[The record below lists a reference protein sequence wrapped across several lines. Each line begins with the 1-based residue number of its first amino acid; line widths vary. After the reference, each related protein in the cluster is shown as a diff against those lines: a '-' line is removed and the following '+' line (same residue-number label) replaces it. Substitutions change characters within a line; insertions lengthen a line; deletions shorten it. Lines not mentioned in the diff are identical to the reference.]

1 MTFTLTEEQHELA
14 SSVAAFLEKRS
25 PETEVRRLMEQGG
38 AADPAVWS
46 QLAGQLG
53 LTGLIVGEEYGGAG
67 SGFLDFA
74 LVAERTGAALLVA
87 PLLSTVAAAGA
98 IMLSCDEQ
106 LKSDYLP
113 ALAGGER
120 IGTLALAEASASWDP
135 ATAQA
140 SAEPAAGGQVRL
152 TGTKMYVVD
161 GQHAD
166 IFVVSARS
174 PLGSIGLYVVD
185 ANRPEVTVTAL
196 STLDLTRPQ
205 ARVEF
210 DAAPARPLSDEADAA
225 AVAERAVAT
234 AAIMLAAEQVGGAQ
248 KCLDMAVEY
257 AKVRVQF
264 GRPIGSFQ
272 AIKHKCADM
281 LLDVESARSAAYWA
295 AGVLDD
301 DSDNPLI
308 AAAVAKAHCSAAY
321 TRVAGE
327 NIQIH
332 GGIGF
337 TWEHPAHLY
346 FKRAKTSEIIFGDP
360 AWQRERLAELVGI

>member
-1 MTFTLTEEQHELA
+1 
-14 SSVAAFLEKRS
+14 
-25 PETEVRRLMEQGG
+25 MEQGG

-248 KCLDMAVEY
+248 NAWTWPSSTRRSGCSSAGRSAVSRRSNTS
-257 AKVRVQF
+257 APTCCSTWNRPVRRPT
-264 GRPIGSFQ
+264 GRP
-272 AIKHKCADM
+272 A
-281 LLDVESARSAAYWA
+281 
-295 AGVLDD
+295 
-301 DSDNPLI
+301 
-308 AAAVAKAHCSAAY
+308 CSMTTAT
-321 TRVAGE
+321 TR
-327 NIQIH
+327 
-332 GGIGF
+332 
-337 TWEHPAHLY
+337 
-346 FKRAKTSEIIFGDP
+346 
-360 AWQRERLAELVGI
+360 